1 MTEQNYPNKNY
12 PILGI
17 DVSKKQLDVCV
28 LHADEQRMSLTVKNT
43 PAGHEKLMQWL
54 KKQNVEPAAAGLES
68 TGVYSAGIAVFLH
81 EQGMVVYLANPSQV
95 HSYMRAEMRRAKT
108 DKADAEAIA
117 NFIAAMFKKLH
128 PWEPIPEHYQEL
140 RDLVRYLHEIT
151 RSRASIK
158 NRIDKMDYMTSKAK
172 ERILRLIKSDLAH
185 YEKEIG
191 MIKKDIQK
199 CIRKHPDLTARY
211 ERATSA
217 PGIGEIT
224 AVTYM
229 SEVPNFKLFSCA
241 KKLVAYAGISPR
253 ISHSGIRHPVS
264 QPISKMGNATLRQ
277 AVYMGALT
285 AKRHNQSMTGFA
297 TRLRDDGKKKPK
309 VVTVAVA
316 RKLLHLLYAMD
327 KNQTSFDPNYQKKH
341 QLKGTI

>member
-28 LHADEQRMSLTVKNT
+28 LQADEQRMSLKVNNT
-43 PAGHEKLMQWL
+43 PAGFEKLMQWL
-54 KKQNVEPAAAGLES
+54 KKKNVEPVAAGLES
-68 TGVYSAGIAVFLH
+68 TGVYSMGIAVSLH

-117 NFIAAMFKKLH
+117 NFIASMSKKLH

-151 RSRASIK
+151 RSRATIK
-158 NRIDKMDYMTSKAK
+158 NRMDKMDYMTSKAK
-172 ERILRLIKSDLAH
+172 ERVRKLIEADLAH
-185 YEKEIG
+185 YNKQISS
-191 MIKKDIQK
+191 IKKDIHK
-199 CIRKHPDLTARY
+199 CIRKHPDLTCRY
-211 ERATSA
+211 ERITTA

-229 SEVPNFKLFSCA
+229 SEVPNVKVFSCA
-241 KKLVAYAGISPR
+241 KKLVAYTGISPR
-253 ISHSGIRHPVS
+253 ISHSGIRHPES

-277 AVYMGALT
+277 IVYMGALT
-285 AKRHNQSMTGFA
+285 AKWHNPNMTGFA
-297 TRLRDDGKKKPK
+297 TRLRDEGKKKPK

-341 QLKGTI
+341 LLKGTI

>member
-1 MTEQNYPNKNY
+1 MTEQNYPNQKY

-28 LHADEQRMSLTVKNT
+28 LQADEQRMSLMVNNT
-43 PAGHEKLMQWL
+43 PAGYEKLMQWL
-54 KKQNVEPAAAGLES
+54 KKQNVEPVAAGLES
-68 TGVYSAGIAVFLH
+68 TSVYSMGIAVFLH
-81 EQGMVVYLANPSQV
+81 GQGMVVYLANPSQV

-108 DKADAEAIA
+108 DKAGAEAIA
-117 NFIAAMFKKLH
+117 NFIAAMSKKLH
-128 PWEPIPEHYQEL
+128 PWQPIPEHYQEL

-151 RSRASIK
+151 RSRATIK
-158 NRIDKMDYMTSKAK
+158 NRMEKIDYMTSKAK
-172 ERILRLIKSDLAH
+172 DRVLKLINADLAH
-185 YEKEIG
+185 YDKQISS
-191 MIKKDIQK
+191 IKKDIRK
-199 CIRKHPDLTARY
+199 CISKHPDLKCRY
-211 ERATSA
+211 ERITTA

-229 SEVPNFKLFSCA
+229 SEVPNVKLFSCA

-253 ISHSGIRHPVS
+253 ISHSGIRHPES

-327 KNQTSFDPNYQKKH
+327 MNQTSFDPNYQKQH
-341 QLKGTI
+341 LITGTI